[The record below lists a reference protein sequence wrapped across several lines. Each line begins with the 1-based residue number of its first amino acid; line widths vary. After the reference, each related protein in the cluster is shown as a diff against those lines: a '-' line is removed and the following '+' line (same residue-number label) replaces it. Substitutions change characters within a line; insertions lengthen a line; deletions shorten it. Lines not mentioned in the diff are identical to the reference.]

1 MAPHLSIIVVRFIT
15 GLLISVSG
23 FVVANSENT
32 NRTLFVFGMIGVVSG
47 YIAAFLDRSVGQKNA
62 DKESTTADDENL
74 LNDFMEA
81 SGFDRKNAE
90 FVLKTNR
97 AFAEETIKR
106 WKP

>member
-1 MAPHLSIIVVRFIT
+1 MAPHLSIIIIRFIT
-15 GLLISVSG
+15 GLAIAVSS
-23 FVVANSENT
+23 FVVANHENP
-32 NRTLFVFGMIGVVSG
+32 NRVLFIAGMVGVISAHV
-47 YIAAFLDRSVGQKNA
+47 AAFLDRSVGQKNSDDLPA
-62 DKESTTADDENL
+62 DESL
-74 LNDFMEA
+74 INDFMEA